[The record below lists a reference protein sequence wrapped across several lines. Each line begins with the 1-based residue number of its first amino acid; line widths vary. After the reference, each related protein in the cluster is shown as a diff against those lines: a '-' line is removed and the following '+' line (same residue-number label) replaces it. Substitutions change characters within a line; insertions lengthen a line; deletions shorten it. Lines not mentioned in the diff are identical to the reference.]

1 MTPTMESKRAPY
13 WLRLGITF
21 MIATM
26 VFIVASFLIKFGF
39 TGTVETGIPFPFHHS
54 DSMPPVRNAAG
65 MAMDSD
71 RPHFLLIGVLL
82 DLGSYLLGSVLILR
96 FIDASRARK

>member
-13 WLRLGITF
+13 WLRLVIVF
-21 MIATM
+21 LIVTM

-39 TGTVETGIPFPFHHS
+39 TGTVETGIPFPFHHA

-65 MAMDSD
+65 VAMDSD

-82 DLGSYLLGSVLILR
+82 DLGSYLLASVLILR
-96 FIDASRARK
+96 FMDASRAKK

>member
-21 MIATM
+21 MIVTM

-54 DSMPPVRNAAG
+54 DSMPPVRKAAG

-82 DLGSYLLGSVLILR
+82 DLGSYLLASVLILR
-96 FIDASRARK
+96 FIDASRAKK